1 MEDNQDEVEDEYYSD
16 DPVVDHKIDWYYKLR
31 SFAPVAI
38 LLLVTTIYLP
48 NTVGGKI
55 SLNSNASI
63 IEFGQGVS
71 QTVACSGDTN
81 LTLTPRSSFTNG
93 SPGAHYLNSVKVSN
107 IPTSCYGV
115 DFTISA
121 YNDTGSTPLALFNT
135 SSKNAVVYNNNGA
148 FSSGIDST
156 GMTVESSTG
165 TFTATFTVPVAQS
178 SSVFKLIIQSGLHTP
193 VYSVGDRG
201 PGGGFVYY
209 VSAAPFTSTGSTC
222 NTKCKYLEVAP
233 STWQSGIVANDL
245 TYQWS
250 SLKTATGQNAV
261 TAGTESGFG
270 NEKFNWKIGQGFYNT
285 SVMKVSGATSA
296 AQDKVLAYAGGST
309 AGQWFIPSMNE
320 LNELCK
326 YARGQTTGD
335 LRVVCNTGGGL
346 KTGIINDL
354 EGFVSNFYGSSSQ
367 YSNPASVWTR
377 ALANGAESLRA
388 WDATNLY
395 LRPIRAF

>member
-121 YNDTGSTPLALFNT
+121 YNDTGSTPLALFN
-135 SSKNAVVYNNNGA
+135 SSSTNAVVYNNKGA
-148 FSSGIDST
+148 FSSGIGST

-201 PGGGFVYY
+201 PGGGIVYY
-209 VSAAPFTSTGSTC
+209 VSATNFTSTGSTC

-233 STWQSGIVANDL
+233 STWQSGIVASDL

-270 NEKFNWKIGQGFYNT
+270 NEKFNWKIGLGFYNT

-296 AQDKVLAYAGGST
+296 AQDKVLAYAGGSS

-326 YARGQTTGD
+326 YARGQTTGNI
-335 LRVVCNTGGGL
+335 RVVCNTGGGL
-346 KTGIINDL
+346 KTGITNDL
-354 EGFVSNFYGSSSQ
+354 GGFVLNYYGSSSQ
-367 YSNPASVWTR
+367 DSNPASVWTR
-377 ALANGAESLRA
+377 DLTNGNESKRA

>member
-135 SSKNAVVYNNNGA
+135 SSTNAVVYNNKGA
-148 FSSGIDST
+148 FSSGIGST

-201 PGGGFVYY
+201 PGGGIVYY
-209 VSAAPFTSTGSTC
+209 VSATNFTSTGSTC

-233 STWQSGIVANDL
+233 STWQSGIVASDL

-250 SLKTATGQNAV
+250 SLKTATGQNTG
-261 TAGTESGFG
+261 TAGTESGFS

-296 AQDKVLAYAGGST
+296 AQAKVLAYAGGST

-326 YARGQTTGD
+326 YARGQTTGS

-346 KTGIINDL
+346 KTGITNDL